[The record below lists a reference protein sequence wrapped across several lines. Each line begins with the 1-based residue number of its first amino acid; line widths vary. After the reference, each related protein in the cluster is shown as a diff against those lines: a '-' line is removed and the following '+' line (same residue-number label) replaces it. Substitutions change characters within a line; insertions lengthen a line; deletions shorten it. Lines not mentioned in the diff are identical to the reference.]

1 MAVQGYLHKHHKG
14 RFWDKRYFILQGKYL
29 NYKKGEKASKL
40 HASIDVDQ
48 ITRVTRCIGSDL
60 EFEIQVRTQERE
72 EDKREGTREGRGQE
86 RGHERWKR
94 TRERDGERRRDGE
107 TKRRRYGMYE

>member
-60 EFEIQVRTQERE
+60 EFEIQVRTQER
-72 EDKREGTREGRGQE
+72 
-86 RGHERWKR
+86 WKR
-94 TRERDGERRRDGE
+94 TRKREEMERDEETERRRDEG
-107 TKRRRYGMYE
+107 TACMSDD